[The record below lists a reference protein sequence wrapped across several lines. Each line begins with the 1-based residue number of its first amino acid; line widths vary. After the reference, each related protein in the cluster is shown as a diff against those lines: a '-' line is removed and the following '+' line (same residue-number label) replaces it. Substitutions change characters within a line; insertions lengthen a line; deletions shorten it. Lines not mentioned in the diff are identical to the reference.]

1 MHKYILIASLVILA
15 SCTRGQTPPP
25 ATQTPPVSTSS
36 AAVME
41 PQIMKNPTVSLNY
54 TLRE

>member
-25 ATQTPPVSTSS
+25 TQTPPVSTSS

>member
-1 MHKYILIASLVILA
+1 MHKYILIVSLVILA

-25 ATQTPPVSTSS
+25 TQTPPVSTSS
-36 AAVME
+36 ATVME